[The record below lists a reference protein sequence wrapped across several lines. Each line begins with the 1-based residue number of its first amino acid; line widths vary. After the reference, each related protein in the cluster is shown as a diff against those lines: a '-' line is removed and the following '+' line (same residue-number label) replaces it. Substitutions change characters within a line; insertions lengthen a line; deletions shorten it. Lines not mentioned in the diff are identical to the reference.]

1 MAKHPRLPETFGPN
15 GGDSSNTAR
24 DYAVGYGRPPVHSQY
39 TLGGRPGNPR
49 GRPKGK
55 RNARTLLDATLNEKV
70 TVREGNRTRSVTKL
84 HAMILRMTNDAVSGN
99 ARAQANLI
107 ALARSLGL
115 MGEPQEAT
123 IAEPLTADDLALM
136 VDFLGR
142 HGNLAEPTPPESTDK
157 PETGGVEPPSN
168 DNKETKA

>member
-39 TLGGRPGNPR
+39 TRGGRPGNPR

-84 HAMILRMTNDAVSGN
+84 HAMILRITNDAVSGN

-107 ALARSLGL
+107 ALARSLGFTPRVFESVFRWPARSTTL
-115 MGEPQEAT
+115 GTLEAPAAVLSTWMGG
-123 IAEPLTADDLALM
+123 DGD
-136 VDFLGR
+136 
-142 HGNLAEPTPPESTDK
+142 
-157 PETGGVEPPSN
+157 
-168 DNKETKA
+168 